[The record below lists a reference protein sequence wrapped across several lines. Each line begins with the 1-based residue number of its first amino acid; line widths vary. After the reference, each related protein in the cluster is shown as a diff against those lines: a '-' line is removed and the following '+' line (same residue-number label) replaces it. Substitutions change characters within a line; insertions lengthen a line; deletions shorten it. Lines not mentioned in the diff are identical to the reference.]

1 MVGAIRE
8 LPRFCCTVRT
18 EKTVCFFSLKS
29 FLSAGRTSLLA
40 KRYNVVQM
48 RQFFSSKSCVRL
60 LSLPMRGE
68 WIEIASLWQ
77 KKSKKKSLPMRG
89 EWIEIISCRSMQR
102 AVMSLPMRGEWIEMS
117 FSAPS
122 LILVSSL
129 PMRGEWIEIAYP
141 ETSARRRRSLSP
153 CGESGLKSAGGC
165 IRGRRNAVSPHAGRV
180 D

>member
-8 LPRFCCTVRT
+8 LPRFSCTVRT

-68 WIEIASLWQ
+68 WIEISSDSPAWVPNSPSLPMRGEWIEIHDACCTGRPWRSSLPMRGEWIEIFRTTPRLRRVVSLPMRGEWIEMSAGSASWAAGGT
-77 KKSKKKSLPMRG
+77 SLPMRG
-89 EWIEIISCRSMQR
+89 EWIEIIR
-102 AVMSLPMRGEWIEMS
+102 L
-117 FSAPS
+117 
-122 LILVSSL
+122 
-129 PMRGEWIEIAYP
+129 
-141 ETSARRRRSLSP
+141 
-153 CGESGLKSAGGC
+153 
-165 IRGRRNAVSPHAGRV
+165 